1 MALVQFGGPLA
12 PFGELDECN
21 FHEMCWCFFPESRL
35 SMHMIVDVPVD
46 ESISYLSIIPYGE
59 LFLLDI

>member
-21 FHEMCWCFFPESRL
+21 FHEMCWVFLSRES
-35 SMHMIVDVPVD
+35 SFHAHD
-46 ESISYLSIIPYGE
+46 S
-59 LFLLDI
+59 